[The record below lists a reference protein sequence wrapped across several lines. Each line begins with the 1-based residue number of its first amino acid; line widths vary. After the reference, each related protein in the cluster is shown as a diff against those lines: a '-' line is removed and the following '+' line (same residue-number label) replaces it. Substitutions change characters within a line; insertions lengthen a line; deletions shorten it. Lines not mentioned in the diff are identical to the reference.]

1 MDYLEP
7 GVNFV
12 LSCLKSMRGGE
23 IFIPKIPSM
32 KIIDFAQAIGPD
44 CNLEFVG
51 IRPGEKLHE
60 IMITEDDSRYTLEL
74 EDRYIITPVL
84 SFWDDKYNLDG
95 KPVQEN
101 FTYKSDTNK
110 EWIEGKQILNFLKEI
125 HNS

>member
-1 MDYLEP
+1 
-7 GVNFV
+7 
-12 LSCLKSMRGGE
+12 
-23 IFIPKIPSM
+23 M

-110 EWIEGKQILNFLKEI
+110 EWIEGKQHKF
-125 HNS
+125 

>member
-1 MDYLEP
+1 
-7 GVNFV
+7 
-12 LSCLKSMRGGE
+12 
-23 IFIPKIPSM
+23 M

-101 FTYKSDTNK
+101 LPTKVILIKS
-110 EWIEGKQILNFLKEI
+110 G
-125 HNS
+125 